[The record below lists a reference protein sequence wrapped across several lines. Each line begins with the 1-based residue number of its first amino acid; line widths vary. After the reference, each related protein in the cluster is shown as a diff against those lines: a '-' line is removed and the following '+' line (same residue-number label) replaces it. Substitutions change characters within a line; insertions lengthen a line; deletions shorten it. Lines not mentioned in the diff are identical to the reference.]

1 LCRWL
6 HAAAGAV
13 LVAAVVALMLW
24 LRSYK
29 RRSSQ
34 QELLPVKAEQSNS
47 RPASRTGLDGGSKA
61 SSDRSGVQK
70 TRKSST

>member
-1 LCRWL
+1 LYRRL

-13 LVAAVVALMLW
+13 LVAAVVALLLW

-34 QELLPVKAEQSNS
+34 QELLSVKAEQSNS
-47 RPASRTGLDGGSKA
+47 RPASRTGPDGGSKA
-61 SSDRSGVQK
+61 SRHRSGVRK
-70 TRKSST
+70 TRKTST